1 MLKNRVLRSFVES
14 QGIGVELLQV
24 VIKVGQLVILMP
36 CVHFLSYRSERERMR
51 DVGVDFDLCD
61 CANQFGHESNFM
73 RCSQGVQLED
83 FVPLD
88 EILAPV
94 LVTVV
99 PVRVGFRVARKGV
112 YKFGDAS

>member
-1 MLKNRVLRSFVES
+1 
-14 QGIGVELLQV
+14 
-24 VIKVGQLVILMP
+24 
-36 CVHFLSYRSERERMR
+36 
-51 DVGVDFDLCD
+51 
-61 CANQFGHESNFM
+61 M

-99 PVRVGFRVARKGV
+99 AVRVGFRVALKGA
-112 YKFGDAS
+112 YKFGDAFVFVVQGVSRGLLVFILECPQQGRSNCVILIDVPFVGIFRFVIRDGVLGNEFRNKAV